1 MGLSSGLRTVTC
13 RVVGARFPLVR
24 EGAPGPHSPDG
35 SEAAPG
41 RKEQLMLSAVGRP
54 QCHPRELGAG
64 EPGSMEARQERA
76 ALPKVTGQVT
86 GDTASVQPH
95 VPGRMTEDPDIQ
107 GPGCR
112 PVPGGPGQALPPL
125 SQI

>member
-35 SEAAPG
+35 SEVAPG

-64 EPGSMEARQERA
+64 GGLGAWR
-76 ALPKVTGQVT
+76 
-86 GDTASVQPH
+86 
-95 VPGRMTEDPDIQ
+95 PGRREQRCP
-107 GPGCR
+107 R
-112 PVPGGPGQALPPL
+112 
-125 SQI
+125 